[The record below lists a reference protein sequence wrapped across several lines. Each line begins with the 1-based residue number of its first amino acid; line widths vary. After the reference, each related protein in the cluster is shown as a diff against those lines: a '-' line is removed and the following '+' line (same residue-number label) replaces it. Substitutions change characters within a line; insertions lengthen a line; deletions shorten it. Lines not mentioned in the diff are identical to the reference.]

1 MTTQS
6 NDAIQQVDRVADLL
20 LQLLETRSLSDA
32 ARVLRDNPEL
42 LSSVTLALLTAL
54 KKQVGGVDEEEVAAQ
69 ITFFER
75 LIRRSSEVGL
85 DAAIEEAASGVPAS
99 PALAILGE
107 AAAFPTVPEDLKRL
121 DDLIARLIAS
131 ADDLR
136 NEPPETRAALLSEAA
151 RLSLRREKGEDT
163 TRNNAIGLFRAAAEL
178 SPQDSPMR
186 ARCFAQLASVLLA
199 EYRRTRAPD
208 QLDEALNAFQAAINS
223 ALPNQPDWDG
233 SAFSD
238 YLAALMEKYLRN
250 GRIED
255 LERAIEIAAISAHIS
270 VPSTSEWAIQ
280 WINVA
285 ALLTY
290 RYRRSGLLSDL
301 DEALD
306 AITPV
311 VNIPLPPEIESVAR
325 TNLGNILRE
334 RYAVSGNT
342 EDLHNAM
349 TAYKRALELTVT
361 DGPDYPERLG
371 NLAALHAE
379 RFFLTGDVQ
388 DLDQAI
394 ILGNEAVEKTPADS
408 PELVTQ
414 LGNHALA
421 LKLRHEFRGEALDR
435 ASAISSYRRGVAL
448 GLKHHSP
455 VAVLFAGQWGRW
467 ASARGSWQEAAK
479 AYSDAFAILEDLLRR
494 THSWRDRE
502 SYLSAS
508 PGLPENAA
516 HALMRS
522 GRERDAVVALE
533 RSRTRLLDEAL
544 ARYAPEL
551 AALSE
556 RGNSRLAADFRIAVK
571 NNLTTEL
578 KPSGSPPSSSEEP
591 ATVGATVEAI
601 RAVRGFRRFL
611 KPVGYQRIAA
621 TARQGPLVYIAA
633 AQNGGLALVIRD
645 SSKDPEGLS
654 LPELTEERL
663 GKRVAEYMAAYD
675 RRSEEPRGWLTV
687 NDVTLRWLWD
697 VVMGPVVAAVPEARA
712 IMLPM
717 GLLTMLPLHAAWT
730 SDTSAAGG
738 RRYVLDSHLITY
750 ACSAR
755 SLPAPRSHLKKP
767 DDSFVIIGLS
777 PGSSGGDTL
786 PGAEV
791 SHDSALRWFAD
802 IAELRSPYRRRVV
815 FAALESN
822 DIAHFAC
829 PMHTDLVDPVTTCL
843 TIGTQVRLTVRSLV
857 TGPGSKISIAVVPA
871 GQSALP
877 GAHLPN
883 ELISIPTGLHAAGV
897 SAVLACLWEVDDL
910 SARTIINRFYSN
922 WRDLQMEP
930 PDALRAAQ
938 TWARSVSIK
947 ELASEISTEVAKPF
961 SLKDLGADDRPFAAP
976 IHWAGFVYSGV

>member
-1 MTTQS
+1 MMTTPS
-6 NDAIQQVDRVADLL
+6 SDAMQQVDRTAGLL
-20 LQLLETRSLSDA
+20 LRLLESRSLSDA

-42 LSSVTLALLTAL
+42 LGNVTLALLTAL
-54 KKQVGGVDEEEVAAQ
+54 KKQLDGGEEEDAAAQ

-85 DAAIEEAASGVPAS
+85 DVAIEEAASGVPAS
-99 PALAILGE
+99 PASAILDE
-107 AAAFPTVPEDLKRL
+107 AAGFPAVPENLEGL

-131 ADDLR
+131 ADDQR

-151 RLSLRREKGEDT
+151 RLSLRGKARENA
-163 TRNNAIGLFRAAAEL
+163 RNSAIKLFRTAAEL

-186 ARCFAQLASVLLA
+186 ARCFAQLASALLH

-208 QLDEALNAFQAAINS
+208 QLDEALSAFQAAMDS
-223 ALPNQPDWDG
+223 ALSNQPDWDG
-233 SAFSD
+233 SALND
-238 YLAALMEKYLRN
+238 YVAALMEKYLRN

-255 LERAIEIAAISAHIS
+255 LERAVEIATIS
-270 VPSTSEWAIQ
+270 VYFSKPGTSEFAIRST
-280 WINVA
+280 NVA
-285 ALLTY
+285 AMLTY

-301 DEALD
+301 DEAVE
-306 AITPV
+306 AITPAV
-311 VNIPLPPEIESVAR
+311 DTLLPPEIESVVR
-325 TNLGNILRE
+325 TNLGNVLRE
-334 RYAVSGNT
+334 RYAISGNT
-342 EDLHNAM
+342 ENLHDAM
-349 TAYKRALELTVT
+349 TAYKRALELTAT
-361 DGPDYPERLG
+361 DSPDYPERLG
-371 NLAALHAE
+371 NLAALHTE
-379 RFFLTGDVQ
+379 RFFLTGDGQ
-388 DLDQAI
+388 DLDQAV

-414 LGNHALA
+414 LSNHALA
-421 LKLRHEFRGEALDR
+421 LKLRHEFRGEALDQ
-435 ASAISSYRRGVAL
+435 ASAISSYRRAVAL
-448 GLKHHSP
+448 GLKHRSP
-455 VAVLFAGQWGRW
+455 VAVLVAGQWGRW

-494 THSWRDRE
+494 AHSWRDRE
-502 SYLSAS
+502 SYLIAS

-516 HALMRS
+516 YALMRG
-522 GRERDAVVALE
+522 GRTRDAVVTLE

-551 AALSE
+551 AALSAG
-556 RGNSRLAADFRIAVK
+556 GNGHLATDFRVAVRH
-571 NNLTTEL
+571 NLTNEL
-578 KPSGSPPSSSEEP
+578 KATSSPVSTSEEP
-591 ATVGATVEAI
+591 LPVGGTVEAI

-611 KPVGYQRIAA
+611 RPVDYQRIAA
-621 TARQGPLVYIAA
+621 TQRQGPLVYIAA
-633 AQNGGLALVIRD
+633 AQNGGLALVVRD
-645 SSKDPEGLS
+645 SATEPESLT

-663 GKRVAEYMAAYD
+663 GTRVAKYMSAYD
-675 RRSEEPRGWLTV
+675 RRSQEPHGWLAV
-687 NDVTLRWLWD
+687 NDATLRWLWD
-697 VVMGPVVAAVPEARA
+697 AVMEPVVAAVPEARA

-730 SDTSAAGG
+730 SDTSRMGG

-755 SLPAPRSHLKKP
+755 SLPAPRSYLKKP
-767 DDSFVIIGLS
+767 DDRFVIIGLS
-777 PGSSGGDTL
+777 PGSRGGDTL

-791 SHDSALRWFAD
+791 SHDSALRWFGD
-802 IAELRSPYRRRVV
+802 IAELRSPYPRRVV
-815 FAALESN
+815 FDALKSN
-822 DIAHFAC
+822 EFAHFAC

-857 TGPGSKISIAVVPA
+857 TGPGSKTRIAVVPA

-897 SAVLACLWEVDDL
+897 SAVLACLWEIDGL
-910 SARTIINRFYSN
+910 SARIIINRFYSN

-938 TWARSVSIK
+938 IWARSVSMK
-947 ELASEISTEVAKPF
+947 ELEAEISPEVTSRSP
-961 SLKDLGADDRPFAAP
+961 LKDLSANDRPFAAP

>member
-1 MTTQS
+1 MMTTPS
-6 NDAIQQVDRVADLL
+6 SDAMQQVDRIAGLL
-20 LQLLETRSLSDA
+20 LKLLEARSLSDA

-42 LSSVTLALLTAL
+42 LSSMTLALLTAL
-54 KKQVGGVDEEEVAAQ
+54 KKQAGGVDEEDITAQ

-85 DAAIEEAASGVPAS
+85 DVAIEEAASGVPAS
-99 PALAILGE
+99 PASAILSE
-107 AAAFPTVPEDLKRL
+107 AAAFPAVPEDLESL
-121 DDLIARLIAS
+121 EDLIARLISS
-131 ADDLR
+131 AEDER

-151 RLSLRREKGEDT
+151 RLSLRRKDGGDT
-163 TRNNAIGLFRAAAEL
+163 ARNKAIGLFRAAAEL

-186 ARCFAQLASVLLA
+186 ARCLAQLASALLD
-199 EYRRTRAPD
+199 EYRRTREPD
-208 QLDEALNAFQAAINS
+208 QLDEALSAFQAAMNS
-223 ALPNQPDWDG
+223 ALPNQPNWDG
-233 SAFSD
+233 STLSN
-238 YLAALMEKYLRN
+238 YVAALMEKYLRN
-250 GRIED
+250 GRVED
-255 LERAIEIAAISAHIS
+255 LERAIEIAMINVRISE
-270 VPSTSEWAIQ
+270 PGTSEFAIQ

-301 DEALD
+301 DEAAD
-306 AITPV
+306 AITLAV
-311 VNIPLPPEIESVAR
+311 DAHLPPETESVAR
-325 TNLGNILRE
+325 TNLGNVLRE
-334 RYAVSGNT
+334 RYAVSGNA
-342 EDLHNAM
+342 EDLHNAT
-349 TAYKRALELTVT
+349 TAYMRALELTAI
-361 DGPDYPERLG
+361 DSPDYPERLG
-371 NLAALHAE
+371 NLAALYAE
-379 RFFLTGDVQ
+379 RFFLTGDGQ
-388 DLDQAI
+388 DLDQAVN
-394 ILGNEAVEKTPADS
+394 LGNEAVEKTPAGF

-421 LKLRHEFRGEALDR
+421 LKLRHEFGGEPLDR
-435 ASAISSYRRGVAL
+435 ASAISSYQRAVAL

-455 VAVLFAGQWGRW
+455 VAVLVASQWGRW
-467 ASARGSWQEAAK
+467 ASSRSSWQEAAK
-479 AYSDAFAILEDLLRR
+479 AYGDAFAILEDLLRR

-502 SYLSAS
+502 SYLSAA

-516 HALMRS
+516 YALMRS
-522 GRERDAVVALE
+522 GRTRDAVVALE

-551 AALSE
+551 VALSE
-556 RGNSRLAADFRIAVK
+556 GRNGRLAADFRVAVRHS
-571 NNLTTEL
+571 LTTEL
-578 KPSGSPPSSSEEP
+578 KPSGSPASSPEVP
-591 ATVGATVEAI
+591 VGAAVEAI
-601 RAVRGFRRFL
+601 RAVRGFGRFL
-611 KPVGYQRIAA
+611 EPVDYRRIAA

-645 SSKDPEGLS
+645 SSTEPESLS

-663 GKRVAEYMAAYD
+663 ATRVAEFMSAYD
-675 RRSEEPRGWLTV
+675 RRSREPSGWLAV
-687 NDVTLRWLWD
+687 NDATLRWLWD
-697 VVMGPVVAAVPEARA
+697 AAMGPVVAAVPEARA

-730 SDTSAAGG
+730 SDASRTGG

-767 DDSFVIIGLS
+767 DDRFVMIGLS
-777 PGSSGGDTL
+777 PGSRGGDTL

-791 SHDSALRWFAD
+791 SHDSALRWFGD
-802 IAELRSPYRRRVV
+802 IVELRSPYPRRLV
-815 FAALESN
+815 FDALKSN
-822 DIAHFAC
+822 DFVHFAC

-843 TIGTQVRLTVRSLV
+843 TIGTQVRLTVRALV
-857 TGPGSKISIAVVPA
+857 TGPGSKTSIAVVPA

-910 SARTIINRFYSN
+910 SARTIIDKFYSN

-938 TWARSVSIK
+938 AWARNVSVK
-947 ELASEISTEVAKPF
+947 ELGSEISTEIANRV
-961 SLKDLGADDRPFAAP
+961 SLRDPGANDRPFASP